1 MTEKTTRKPYT
12 ALALLTVFIVPVVL
26 AKLALDNNWFNRAVT
41 NKGELIQ
48 PVMDL
53 SALLDKQPPKWRLVY
68 RVPAHCDAGCEN
80 ALYSIQ
86 QVWLALGRDTERAQ
100 PTVLFSKDSDAQ
112 TVARLQQD
120 TQIHVVAVSTAI
132 PQRNALQAN
141 TVYLVDTL
149 NNAMLRYSVSDDR
162 QRAIMNSRDMLADV
176 RKLLK
181 LSRIG

>member
-12 ALALLTVFIVPVVL
+12 MLALLAVFIVPVVL
-26 AKLALDNNWFNRAVT
+26 AKLALDNNWFNRGVT

-53 SALLDKQPPKWRLVY
+53 SSLLDKQPPKWRLVY
-68 RVPAHCDAGCEN
+68 QVPAHCDAGCEN

-86 QVWLALGRDTERAQ
+86 QVWLALGRDTDRAQ
-100 PTVLFSKDSDAQ
+100 PTVLFSTDSDIQA
-112 TVARLQQD
+112 VARLQKD
-120 TQIHVVAVSTAI
+120 TQINVVAVS
-132 PQRNALQAN
+132 PSEQQSEALSADA
-141 TVYLVDTL
+141 VYLVDTL
-149 NNAMLRYSVSDDR
+149 NNAMLRYTVSDDR
-162 QRAIMNSRDMLADV
+162 KRAIMNSRDMLADV

>member
-12 ALALLTVFIVPVVL
+12 MLALLAVFIVPVVL

-68 RVPAHCDAGCEN
+68 QVPAHCDAGCEN

-86 QVWLALGRDTERAQ
+86 QVWLALGRDTDRAQ
-100 PTVLFSKDSDAQ
+100 PTVLFNTYSDPQAV
-112 TVARLQQD
+112 TRLQQD
-120 TQIHVVAVSTAI
+120 TQINVVAVNHPQPTA
-132 PQRNALQAN
+132 ALSADA
-141 TVYLVDTL
+141 VYLVDTL
-149 NNAMLRYSVSDDR
+149 NNAMLRYSVSEDR
-162 QRAIMNSRDMLADV
+162 QSAIMNSRDMLADV